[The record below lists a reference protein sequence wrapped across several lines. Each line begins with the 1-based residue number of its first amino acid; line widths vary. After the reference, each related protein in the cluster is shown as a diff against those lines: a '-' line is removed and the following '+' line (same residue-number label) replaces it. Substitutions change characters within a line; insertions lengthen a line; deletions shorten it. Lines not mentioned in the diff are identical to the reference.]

1 MAANRVKGVR
11 CALCWNSESARLA
24 RRHND
29 ANMLSLGQ
37 RLLAEDVALEIVRV
51 WLDTPF
57 EGGRHL
63 RRIQL
68 LDVD

>member
-1 MAANRVKGVR
+1 
-11 CALCWNSESARLA
+11 
-24 RRHND
+24 
-29 ANMLSLGQ
+29 LGQ
-37 RLLAEDVALEIVRV
+37 RLLTEDVALEIVRV

>member
-1 MAANRVKGVR
+1 
-11 CALCWNSESARLA
+11 
-24 RRHND
+24 
-29 ANMLSLGQ
+29 MLSLGQ
-37 RLLAEDVALEIVRV
+37 RLLTEDVALEIVRV